1 MTKRS
6 YYLTRDLADRLATAV
21 DDMHFA
27 TRAPKH
33 EVLAAIIA
41 VGLADLKPIE
51 AQLRARQGP
60 PG

>member
-21 DDMHFA
+21 DDLHFA

-33 EVLAAIIA
+33 EVLGA
-41 VGLADLKPIE
+41 VIQAGLADLERIE
-51 AQLRARQGP
+51 GQLRDSRS
-60 PG
+60 